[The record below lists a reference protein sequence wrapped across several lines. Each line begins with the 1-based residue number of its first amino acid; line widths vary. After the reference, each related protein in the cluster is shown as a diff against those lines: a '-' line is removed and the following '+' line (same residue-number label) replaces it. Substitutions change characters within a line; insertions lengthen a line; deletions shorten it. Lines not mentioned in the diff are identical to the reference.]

1 VHRCPKQP
9 AHRRSAKCH
18 AAITPFVVAING
30 ATPPPFLGPRLK
42 YCSPEA
48 HSRTKPSNPPSTA
61 RKHGASIARRSCACG
76 SMACLHLS
84 PPQWGCTPTQ
94 RRKRSA
100 ALGLGV
106 PARKTA
112 SIWKSAE
119 EIALKT
125 GRDAAFFGAPS
136 ATCGTGYFKAEEE
149 DVYLRRLDLL
159 TDAERNATPTRRRK
173 P

>member
-1 VHRCPKQP
+1 MPRRHHAVRRRHKRGDSSALSWAQIEVLFTGGTFEDEAFESTEHRAKAWSFNRAQILRLWFDGVP
-9 AHRRSAKCH
+9 ASEPATMGLH
-18 AAITPFVVAING
+18 AYTTPQTLCRPWG
-30 ATPPPFLGPRLK
+30 WWH
-42 YCSPEA
+42 YDSPE
-48 HSRTKPSNPPSTA
+48 
-61 RKHGASIARRSCACG
+61 RR
-76 SMACLHLS
+76 
-84 PPQWGCTPTQ
+84 
-94 RRKRSA
+94 R
-100 ALGLGV
+100 LGV